1 MSRCESCAK
10 VPLTMPSIVAA
21 TKVALP
27 SMCLS
32 VAALELETNILY
44 GNNGCQWDQMEESIA
59 RRVERPASTYPWEM
73 FFGSSSPCD
82 VGIEKRGPKLIS
94 LPHVHRQRPV
104 FERSEL
110 LPPPPLCADGNRNS
124 YYKNK
129 DKHRIN
135 VNIMNAVNAP
145 PSKRYRQAQVC
156 AFQQ

>member
-94 LPHVHRQRPV
+94 LPHVLSDSGSVDLDIHDVPAATIDNALCSRGPSFCLR
-104 FERSEL
+104 L
-110 LPPPPLCADGNRNS
+110 LYARTGTAILIIRI
-124 YYKNK
+124 
-129 DKHRIN
+129 RIN
-135 VNIMNAVNAP
+135 IG
-145 PSKRYRQAQVC
+145 
-156 AFQQ
+156 